1 MRLIEVP
8 IGVVKDCALKSA
20 QHVERRELFRA
31 GLKVLAAMKENE
43 FLAAL
48 ATVVS
53 IKTGWSAK
61 KDK

>member
-1 MRLIEVP
+1 M
-8 IGVVKDCALKSA
+8 
-20 QHVERRELFRA
+20 ERHELFRA

-48 ATVVS
+48 AIVVS
-53 IKTGWSAK
+53 IKTGRPAK